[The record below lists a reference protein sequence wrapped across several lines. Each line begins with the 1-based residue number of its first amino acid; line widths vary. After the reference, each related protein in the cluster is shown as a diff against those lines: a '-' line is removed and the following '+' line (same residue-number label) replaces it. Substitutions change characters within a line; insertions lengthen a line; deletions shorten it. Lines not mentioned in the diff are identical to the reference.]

1 MTWGERYGATAGQ
14 VTMKCMRPGHNGQR
28 IPDHSRAARAF
39 LWEGKPFKH
48 ALIEAGYSPKQAKKG
63 FWATVK
69 ESAPLIQALKNEKR
83 KSDKLIA
90 LLPAPGIRASIIRSR
105 LLKIVMS
112 GEDSVAIGAAK
123 LLGQDREVNMFQ
135 AERSLGVRVGLVPA
149 DWKDR
154 YSG

>member
-1 MTWGERYGATAGQ
+1 
-14 VTMKCMRPGHNGQR
+14 MR
-28 IPDHSRAARAF
+28 
-39 LWEGKPFKH
+39 
-48 ALIEAGYSPKQAKKG
+48 
-63 FWATVK
+63 
-69 ESAPLIQALKNEKR
+69 QALKNEKR